1 MILNKREMYCPTI
14 LFTMSMIGTA
24 LILENHIGMKQTR
37 NRASNMVERD
47 IAGYNIK
54 MLYSKYFE

>member
-1 MILNKREMYCPTI
+1 MILPKRETHCPNI
-14 LFTMSMIGTA
+14 LFTMSMIGSTQV
-24 LILENHIGMKQTR
+24 LENHIGMKQTR

>member
-1 MILNKREMYCPTI
+1 MILPKREMYCSTI
-14 LFTMSMIGTA
+14 FFPMRMTGIA
-24 LILENHIGMKQTR
+24 QILENHIGMKQTR

-54 MLYSKYFE
+54 MPYSKYFE